1 MARRTKE
8 DAQATRAALI
18 DAAEHL
24 FQAHGVART
33 SLADIAAQAGA
44 TRGAIYWHFKDK
56 ADLFNAMMERVTLP
70 LSESLQAVDLDGE
83 NDPTPTL
90 RAAILQA
97 FARIASDAQI
107 TRVLQI
113 ATHRVELTEEL
124 AAVQER
130 QVLMQGQ
137 SLDKMAAGLARAYEL
152 RQQLPPLPILT
163 AALGMQALLEGV
175 LYQWLLRPGRFALVD
190 TVTTTLDVYLQGLA
204 LPARP
209 GDQPAD
215 QSGH

>member
-24 FQAHGVART
+24 FQVHGVART

-44 TRGAIYWHFKDK
+44 TRGAVYWHFKDK

-70 LSESLQAVDLDGE
+70 LSQSLQAVDLDSAG
-83 NDPTPTL
+83 DPAQAL
-90 RAAILQA
+90 RTAILAA
-97 FARIASDAQI
+97 FTRIESDAQM

-130 QVLMQGQ
+130 HLRMQGL
-137 SLDKMAAGLARAYEL
+137 SREKMVAGLVRAYAVRE
-152 RQQLPPLPILT
+152 QLPGLPVQT
-163 AALGMQALLEGV
+163 AALGLQALLEGL
-175 LYQWLLRPGRFALVD
+175 LYQWLLSPGRFALVS
-190 TVTTTLDVYLQGLA
+190 TVTSALDVYLQGLG
-204 LPARP
+204 LT
-209 GDQPAD
+209 GVT
-215 QSGH
+215 GE